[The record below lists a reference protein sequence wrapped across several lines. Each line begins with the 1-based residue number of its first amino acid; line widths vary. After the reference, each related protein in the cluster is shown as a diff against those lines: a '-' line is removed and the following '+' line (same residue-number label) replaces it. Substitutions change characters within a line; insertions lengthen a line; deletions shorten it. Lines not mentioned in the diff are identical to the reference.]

1 MTDTIEKSP
10 AHGVLITPSAQERLK
25 KAVEAEGNPNLR
37 LRMEVKAGGCAG
49 LQYDMWLD
57 ENSDENDEEQV
68 GAHDSLHGKR
78 GGNPDYDPGQRGAAL
93 GARRLRLS
101 RCERRRLR
109 RRARCQLDSQASL
122 RAFGE
127 LNAPRLGGEPGR
139 RQAEIV
145 GASVQPDAAVGAH
158 RRQRAVHA

>member
-57 ENSDENDEEQV
+57 ENSDENDLIVNYDGVEV
-68 GAHDSLHGKR
+68 ILDPSSALYLTGATIDFEDSIMRQGFTIDNPNAT
-78 GGNPDYDPGQRGAAL
+78 GSCACGN
-93 GARRLRLS
+93 S
-101 RCERRRLR
+101 
-109 RRARCQLDSQASL
+109 
-122 RAFGE
+122 F
-127 LNAPRLGGEPGR
+127 N
-139 RQAEIV
+139 
-145 GASVQPDAAVGAH
+145 
-158 RRQRAVHA
+158 